1 MKKLVPF
8 LIVLTL
14 ATACKKDF
22 RGSVYNIQPTDVT
35 RTSIT
40 CGGYIEVAQGDPN
53 IISCGI
59 AYSLDSGYTYEGTH
73 VPADSIVQKGAFKCT
88 ITDLIPDTTYY
99 LTAYFETSDG
109 FQYAYSDEMI
119 VQTEYS
125 VGNSGPAGGLII
137 LLYPDGLSGIEI
149 SPEDLGSASWG
160 CSGTDIS
167 LANLLFMGGGY
178 NNTLY
183 ILADCNDPTN
193 AASLCDNYTLNGF
206 DDWYLPSTS
215 ELISTYQNI
224 YKKDKGS
231 FTPGYDTYWSSVQYN
246 STNAWIV
253 HINDGG
259 LYWTNKTSSTPRVRA
274 VRYF

>member
-1 MKKLVPF
+1 MKKVIPF
-8 LIVLTL
+8 LIVLIL
-14 ATACKKDF
+14 AASCKKDF

-40 CGGYIEVAQGDPN
+40 CGGYIDVAQGDPN

-88 ITDLIPDTTYY
+88 MTDLIPDTTCY

-137 LLYPDGLSGIEI
+137 SLMPDGLHGTEI
-149 SPEDLGSASWG
+149 STHDLGKATWG

-167 LANLLFMGGGY
+167 NANALFHGFADENTLEILANCSD
-178 NNTLY
+178 NT
-183 ILADCNDPTN
+183 C
-193 AASLCDNYTLNGF
+193 AAALCANYSFNGF
-206 DDWYLPSTS
+206 EDWYLPTSS
-215 ELISTYQNI
+215 ELISAYQNV
-224 YKKDKGS
+224 YKKDKGN
-231 FTPGYDTYWSSVQYN
+231 FTHGYDSYWSSVQYN
-246 STNAWIV
+246 ANNAWIV

-259 LYWTNKTSSTPRVRA
+259 LYWTNKTSLSPRVRA
-274 VRYF
+274 IRYF